1 MAMLNS
7 PNVVC
12 VMPDKLG
19 GALNILE
26 GVFRHR
32 RPDAFTW
39 GVVLTHNPLQRDT
52 RFGGT
57 FNADYQAHF
66 EFKTPVENLH
76 AVLRRLEAAIPPG
89 DGVLLVNDLLEMALA
104 SATDCGRTVIQI
116 LHGDSDYYYDLAA
129 RHQDA
134 VDAFVTYAPVVDR
147 KLKEKL
153 PHRAGDTYLLP
164 YGLAEPPRRRT
175 PAAGPLRLIFAGRL
189 SHEKG
194 VADLPLIDRA
204 LEERGVDVVWTVV
217 GAGPEEQAL
226 RDAWDSRR
234 VAFLGAKTTSEV
246 LDIESRHD
254 VFVLPTRTEG
264 MPVAL
269 LEAMSVGLAS
279 VVSDIEPVAAV
290 VTDGTTGLMPP
301 VGNVDAFAD
310 AIAALDADRARLE
323 SIGAAAS
330 QYVLMH
336 HNLRERTDAYQ
347 ALFARYRE
355 LKRPRPASV
364 AVPYGSRLD
373 QPWLPNFAVRAVRT
387 AIRRAK
393 GKPA

>member
-1 MAMLNS
+1 MAMLKS
-7 PNVVC
+7 PSIVC

-19 GALNILE
+19 GALNIIE

-52 RFGGT
+52 RFGGS
-57 FNADYQAHF
+57 FNADHQAHF
-66 EFKTPVENLH
+66 EFRTPVEHLH
-76 AVLRRLEAAIPPG
+76 AVLRRLEAVIPPG
-89 DGVLLVNDLLEMALA
+89 DGVLLVNDLLELALA
-104 SATDCGRTVIQI
+104 SATDCGRTVIQM

-129 RHQDA
+129 RHEDA
-134 VDAFVTYAPVVDR
+134 VDAFVTYAPTVDR
-147 KLKEKL
+147 KLRERL
-153 PHRAGDTYLLP
+153 PHRTGDMYLLP
-164 YGLAEPPRRRT
+164 YGLAEPPRRRAS
-175 PAAGPLRLIFAGRL
+175 AAGPLRLIFAGRL
-189 SHEKG
+189 SQEKG
-194 VADLPLIDRA
+194 VSDLPLIDRA
-204 LEERGVDVVWTVV
+204 LEERGVDVSWTVV

-226 RDAWDSRR
+226 RAAWNSRR
-234 VAFLGAKTTSEV
+234 VTFLGAKTTSEV

-301 VGNVDAFAD
+301 LGNIDAFAD
-310 AIAALDADRARLE
+310 AIAALNADRAQVE

-330 QYVLMH
+330 QYVLTH